1 MTEIIIK
8 LVSSLI
14 NKGIEFEYNVN
25 IEKDTQTIELKEID
39 TYNIKIN
46 DNIII
51 DNFNKIEFES
61 DYIIIN
67 YDIKIKDVERVEVY
81 WCRKENNSRTTKG
94 RQ

>member
-1 MTEIIIK
+1 MQDIITK
-8 LVSSLI
+8 LVNELI
-14 NKGIEFEYNVN
+14 NKSIEFDFTVN

-61 DYIIIN
+61 NYIIIN

-81 WCRKENNSRTTKG
+81 
-94 RQ
+94 

>member
-81 WCRKENNSRTTKG
+81 
-94 RQ
+94 